1 MLFSS
6 YLPTFSA
13 IDMRWQ
19 IEQFVFCDQQQTL
32 QNGENSQQLE
42 PMAVELLNFFCQ
54 NPQQII
60 SKDLLIEQVWL
71 GRVVSDNAISRL
83 VTKLRKVLEDDPRK
97 PRFIATFPKKGY
109 KFIASVSKIESPDP
123 VDAKLAAE
131 NELSESTDQTSAKL
145 ASSPSSESREPTATS
160 LNTDSSNTTGRA
172 NLTIINSMTKW
183 LALILLVT
191 AVGWWM
197 LPGLIDKPASL
208 THAQALTRDSGDEYF
223 PSVSPDGTR
232 VTYMASRNGRMH
244 LMIKRLEDERIIEI
258 EHGADMGTG
267 PANWSKDGKMI
278 VYLAASRQR
287 CQYFIRRIDGL
298 SVSEPAL
305 LHNCPAGSYGKIIF
319 THDNNRLIYSEA
331 PGLDSPYS
339 MFEIDRATHKKRRL
353 NQPKLEL
360 GGNSQF
366 DLHPTKNLLLISSP
380 DKQQWEGFYKLNLDS
395 DELELLFKQDA
406 YICCG
411 IWSHDGKRVILI
423 GEHPAYQLL
432 SYDLDGEDIEVVYS
446 DTLRLS
452 RPSRHPNG
460 RDYLF
465 VSSQSNVDFNTVK
478 VISSD
483 TQGANQSKT
492 SVEKSSIT
500 SRLNSS
506 VDDRLATYSPMTGRL
521 AFIGLST
528 GQEEIWISKP
538 NDRVPIKLSNFRDS
552 RHYIDLKWSP
562 NEEYLLALTLNEIHL
577 INSVSGEYEVL
588 KIPQSEIRWLSFKDN
603 SSISYSIYKN
613 GQWLVHYY
621 DIESGIVSSADQR
634 WKYISYTPNIEDTL
648 WLDQNDQLY
657 YGESVI
663 PAPNQRLLDAVK
675 SNRRTFNIKKFGVRW
690 IWYDWQEGGYLW
702 SYQQS
707 TDTHSELI
715 QTPVQHFDYYQQILI
730 YGDLKLGNADIYQ
743 TRTAARP

>member
-1 MLFSS
+1 
-6 YLPTFSA
+6 
-13 IDMRWQ
+13 MRWQ

-54 NPQQII
+54 NPQQIM

-83 VTKLRKVLEDDPRK
+83 VTKLRKALGDDPRK

-109 KFIASVSKIESPDP
+109 KFIASVSRVESQDS
-123 VDAKLAAE
+123 VDAELSTE
-131 NELSESTDQTSAKL
+131 NKLSESADQAQAKL
-145 ASSPSSESREPTATS
+145 DNSPSSESREPTAIS
-160 LNTDSSNTTGRA
+160 LNTDSSNTTGRS
-172 NLTIINSMTKW
+172 NLSIINSTTKW
-183 LALILLVT
+183 LALIVLVT
-191 AVGWWM
+191 AVGWWIFPD
-197 LPGLIDKPASL
+197 LVDKPAPL

-244 LMIKRLEDERIIEI
+244 LMIKRIKDERTIEI
-258 EHGADMGTG
+258 EHGADMGIG
-267 PANWSKDGKMI
+267 PANWSKDGQMI

-287 CQYFIRRIDGL
+287 CQYFIRKIDGL
-298 SVSEPAL
+298 SVSEPEL

-331 PGLDSPYS
+331 PGLDAPYS
-339 MFEIDRATHKKRRL
+339 LFEINRLTHKKKRL

-366 DLHPTKNLLLISSP
+366 DLHPTENRLLVSSP
-380 DKQQWEGFYKLNLDS
+380 DKQQWEGFYQLDLESDKLT
-395 DELELLFKQDA
+395 LLFKQDA

-411 IWSHDGKRVILI
+411 IWSHDGKRVVLM

-432 SYDLDGEDIEVVYS
+432 SYDLEGEDIEVVYS

-465 VSSQSNVDFNTVK
+465 VSSQSNVDFNSVK
-478 VISSD
+478 VVSSKKQD
-483 TQGANQSKT
+483 ANQSKT
-492 SVEKSSIT
+492 SVEKSSII

-506 VDDRLATYSPMTGRL
+506 VDDRLATYSPVTGKL

-528 GQEEIWISKP
+528 GQEEIWLSKP
-538 NDRVPIKLSNFRDS
+538 DDRVPIKLSNFKDS

-562 NEEYLLALTLNEIHL
+562 NEQYLLALTLNEIHL
-577 INSVSGEYEVL
+577 IDSLSGEFEVL
-588 KIPQSEIRWLSFKDN
+588 KIPQSEIRWLSFKDDN
-603 SSISYSIYKN
+603 SISYSINKN

-621 DIESGIVSSADQR
+621 DINGGIVTNSDKR
-634 WKYISYTPNIEDTL
+634 WKYISYSPNSQDTL
-648 WLDQNDQLY
+648 WLDQSDQLY
-657 YGESVI
+657 YGESVV
-663 PAPNQRLLDAVK
+663 PAPSQILLDAVK
-675 SNRRTFNIKKFGVRW
+675 SNRRTFNIKKYGDLW
-690 IWYDWQEGGYLW
+690 IWFDWQEGGYLW

-707 TDTHSELI
+707 ADTHSKLI
-715 QTPVQHFDYYQQILI
+715 QTPVQHFDYYQQTLI
-730 YGDLKLGNADIYQ
+730 YGHLNLDNADIYQ